1 MVKVGIIGG
10 SGLYDS
16 GLLEDSRQI
25 KENTPF
31 GRTSDLVTVG
41 KFKGID
47 LVFIPRHG
55 KGHSFNPTE
64 VPYRANIWAM
74 KELKVTH
81 ILAPSA
87 VGSLKEE
94 YRPGELAFTDQFIDR
109 TTKREQTFY
118 GGSQVCHISIA
129 EPGCK
134 YLRNLLS
141 LEAREK
147 NISHKSSGTCVVIE
161 GPRFSTRA
169 ESNVYRTWNADII
182 GMTMVPE
189 VILAREAQICYQ
201 TIAMVTDYDVWK
213 TDHTVTLDEVIKVM
227 GENVSKAKTLI
238 SGVIPKIADV
248 DCSCKTALD
257 SALI

>member
-1 MVKVGIIGG
+1 MAKIGIIGG

-16 GLLEDSRQI
+16 GLLEDSKQI
-25 KENTPF
+25 KVNTPF

-41 KFKGID
+41 KFKGVD

-64 VPYRANIWAM
+64 VPYRANVWAM

-94 YRPGELAFTDQFIDR
+94 YRPGDLAFTDQFIDR
-109 TTKREQTFY
+109 TTKREQSFY
-118 GGSQVCHISIA
+118 EGNQVCHISIA

-134 YLRNLLS
+134 YLRNMLT
-141 LEAREK
+141 LEARRL
-147 NISHKSSGTCVVIE
+147 NMSHKENGTCVVIE
-161 GPRFSTRA
+161 GPRFSTKA
-169 ESNVYRTWNADII
+169 ESNLYRQWNADII

-213 TDHTVTLDEVIKVM
+213 TDHTVTLDEVIKVIN
-227 GENVSKAKTLI
+227 ENVAKTRQLL
-238 SGVIPKIADV
+238 SEVIPKIIDN
-248 DCSCKTALD
+248 DCPCKHALDTAL
-257 SALI
+257 I

>member
-1 MVKVGIIGG
+1 MVKIGIIGG
-10 SGLYDS
+10 SGMYDH
-16 GLLEDSRQI
+16 GLLEDARQI
-25 KENTPF
+25 KVHTPF
-31 GRTSDLVTVG
+31 GSTSDLVTVG

-55 KGHSFNPTE
+55 RGHSFNPTN

-94 YRPGELAFTDQFIDR
+94 FRPGELVFTDQFIDR
-109 TTKREQTFY
+109 TTKRQQTFY
-118 GGSQVCHISIA
+118 EGSEVCHISIA

-141 LEAREK
+141 MESRRL
-147 NISHKSSGTCVVIE
+147 NLSHKSAGTCIVIE

-169 ESNVYRTWNADII
+169 ESNVYRQWNADII

-189 VILAREAQICYQ
+189 VVLAREAKICYQ

-213 TDHTVTLDEVIKVM
+213 ADNAVTLDRVIKTM
-227 GENVSKAKTLI
+227 SENAAKARQLI
-238 SGVIPKIADV
+238 SEVIPKIADV
-248 DCSCKTALD
+248 DCSCKHALDTAL
-257 SALI
+257 I